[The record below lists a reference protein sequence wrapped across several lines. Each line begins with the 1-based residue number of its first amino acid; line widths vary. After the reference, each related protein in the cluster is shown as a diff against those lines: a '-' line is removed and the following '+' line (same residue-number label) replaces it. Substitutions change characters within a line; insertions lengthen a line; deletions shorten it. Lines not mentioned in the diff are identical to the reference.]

1 MQLRSFLHQAAGVGA
16 VSLLDR
22 AVAVGL
28 GIVFARW
35 LGPAEFGAY
44 AFVITAVGL
53 LLLPARLGLPE
64 LLTRDIAAARG
75 NGVPVAI
82 RATIGKGYALVG
94 AAALGIVAVGQ
105 IVLQFLPPS
114 NLGQLMKMGL
124 WLIVPTALFE
134 VTIGILRG
142 LGRTFAFQFY
152 GTLLLSIVTL
162 AIGAAVMSL
171 LDRYDA
177 DVAVDA
183 RFLAT
188 LTLLSVAGIHLWSIV
203 RQHPAEDASQ
213 ARGAAE
219 LMRTGLGFMV
229 NALVYMALMRVDL
242 LVLGVVASEASVG
255 LYRVAVEGGQLVA
268 FSYAAAT
275 IVLAPEYARL
285 HAAGEHGRLQLLVR
299 QSSRIIMFVGVFAA
313 IPLTVFSKEIVVA
326 VFGAEYA
333 RAAVALSILA
343 VGNFI
348 TFFFGDPVFLL
359 NMTGHHN
366 RITVLVGISLVIS
379 VVLSLVLIPYYGI
392 VGAAIASATTLIC
405 YRALAFREVYK
416 RLEIN
421 CAVLGPHPEQ
431 QRDKAHSLDMKS
443 T

>member
-1 MQLRSFLHQAAGVGA
+1 
-16 VSLLDR
+16 
-22 AVAVGL
+22 
-28 GIVFARW
+28 
-35 LGPAEFGAY
+35 
-44 AFVITAVGL
+44 
-53 LLLPARLGLPE
+53 
-64 LLTRDIAAARG
+64 
-75 NGVPVAI
+75 
-82 RATIGKGYALVG
+82 
-94 AAALGIVAVGQ
+94 
-105 IVLQFLPPS
+105 
-114 NLGQLMKMGL
+114 
-124 WLIVPTALFE
+124 
-134 VTIGILRG
+134 
-142 LGRTFAFQFY
+142 
-152 GTLLLSIVTL
+152 
-162 AIGAAVMSL
+162 
-171 LDRYDA
+171 
-177 DVAVDA
+177 
-183 RFLAT
+183 
-188 LTLLSVAGIHLWSIV
+188 
-203 RQHPAEDASQ
+203 
-213 ARGAAE
+213 
-219 LMRTGLGFMV
+219 MRTGLGFMV

>member
-75 NGVPVAI
+75 SGVPVAI
-82 RATIGKGYALVG
+82 RATIWKGYTLVG
-94 AAALGIVAVGQ
+94 TAALAIVAIGQ
-105 IVLQFLPPS
+105 IALQFLPPS
-114 NLGQLMKMGL
+114 NLSQLMTIGL

-142 LGRTFAFQFY
+142 LGRTFSFQFY
-152 GTLLLSIVTL
+152 GTLLLSVVTL

-171 LDRYDA
+171 LSRYDA
-177 DVAVDA
+177 HIAVDA
-183 RFLAT
+183 RFLAI
-188 LTLLSVAGIHLWSIV
+188 LTLLAVAGAHLWSIV
-203 RQHPAEDASQ
+203 RQHPAEDAAE
-213 ARGAAE
+213 ARGATE
-219 LMRTGLGFMV
+219 LMRSGLGFMV
-229 NALVYMALMRVDL
+229 NALVYMALMRIDL
-242 LVLGVVASEASVG
+242 LVLGVVASEAYVG

-285 HAAGEHGRLQLLVR
+285 HAAGEQGRLRLLVR
-299 QSSRIIMFVGVFAA
+299 QTSRVIMFVGVFAA
-313 IPLTVFSKEIVVA
+313 IPLTAFSKEIVVL
-326 VFGAEYA
+326 VFGPEYA
-333 RAAVALSILA
+333 GAAVALSILA

-379 VVLSLVLIPYYGI
+379 VCLSLVLIPYYGI
-392 VGAAIASATTLIC
+392 VGAAIASSTTLIC

-421 CAVLGPHPEQ
+421 CAVLGRHPEQ
-431 QRDKAHSLDMKS
+431 QRDKAS
-443 T
+443 

>member
-1 MQLRSFLHQAAGVGA
+1 MQLRSFLQQAAGVGA

-35 LGPAEFGAY
+35 LGPTEFGAY

-75 NGVPVAI
+75 TNAPVAI
-82 RATIGKGYALVG
+82 RATILKGYFLVG
-94 AAALGIVAVGQ
+94 SAALAIVAIGQ
-105 IVLQFLPPS
+105 IILQFLPQS
-114 NLGQLMKMGL
+114 HLNQLIKLGL
-124 WLIVPTALFE
+124 WLIVPTAAFE

-152 GTLLLSIVTL
+152 GTMLLSIVTL
-162 AIGAAVMSL
+162 SSGAAAML
-171 LDRYDA
+171 MLDRYDA
-177 DVAVDA
+177 DIVVDA
-183 RFLAT
+183 RFVAI
-188 LTLLSVAGIHLWSIV
+188 LTLLGIAGLHLWSIV
-203 RQHPAEDASQ
+203 RHHPAEDVAQ
-213 ARGAAE
+213 ARSAAQ

-242 LVLGVVASEASVG
+242 LVLGMVTSEASVG

-285 HAAGEHGRLQLLVR
+285 HAAGERDRLRMLVR
-299 QSSRIIMFVGVFAA
+299 QSSRIIMLVGVFAA
-313 IPLTVFSKEIVVA
+313 IPLTLFSREILVM
-326 VFGAEYA
+326 VFGPEYA
-333 RAAVALSILA
+333 GPAAALSILA

-366 RITVLVGISLVIS
+366 RITVLVGISLVLA
-379 VVLSLVLIPYYGI
+379 VVLSLILIPHFGI
-392 VGAAIASATTLIC
+392 VGAAIASATTLVS
-405 YRALAFREVYK
+405 YRALAFREVYR
-416 RLEIN
+416 RLGIN
-421 CAVLGPHPEQ
+421 CAVLGRHPHWQSRAAPDPNEEL
-431 QRDKAHSLDMKS
+431 A
-443 T
+443 